1 MRKLFILVMS
11 LCCIGLQ
18 AQEDNVQYQLMEGY
32 AKNNIRN
39 RIVVPDIPGYK
50 TLKCDLHMHTIYSDG
65 QVSPTQRV
73 LEAWHEGLDAISIT
87 DHQPMP
93 RYFMGTKDCN
103 VSYDKAIG
111 TAKSHHIILIK
122 GVELTSKDPVGHL
135 NFLFINDCN
144 QYMPSSN
151 TFSEAEAAELISK
164 AAAEGAFITANHPG
178 WPDRNSELST
188 FTLEQIAK
196 KYIRGIEIF
205 NHNEFY
211 PRAIDF
217 VNQYDLA
224 PIGATDAHYP
234 TDFLY
239 DLSNNHRDM
248 TLVFAK
254 DTGVMAIKEA
264 LFAGR
269 TLAYTNNILAGKTE
283 LLKAFLQASLKIEYY
298 EIENGRFNVRILN
311 DSDVSYLLENGNPS
325 QRIRIPAHQYCDMS
339 RSVQNLNDL
348 FKVTNMYT
356 SSTERL
362 TIPMSFLLK
371 QSETK

>member
-122 GVELTSKDPVGHL
+122 GVELWKTYKLDVTEVHALRGL
-135 NFLFINDCN
+135 NITVDKGEFVSIIG
-144 QYMPSSN
+144 PSGSGKSTMMN
-151 TFSEAEAAELISK
+151 IIGCLDVADEGEYILDGIS
-164 AAAEGAFITANHPG
+164 
-178 WPDRNSELST
+178 
-188 FTLEQIAK
+188 
-196 KYIRGIEIF
+196 
-205 NHNEFY
+205 
-211 PRAIDF
+211 ID
-217 VNQYDLA
+217 
-224 PIGATDAHYP
+224 
-234 TDFLY
+234 
-239 DLSNNHRDM
+239 
-248 TLVFAK
+248 
-254 DTGVMAIKEA
+254 
-264 LFAGR
+264 
-269 TLAYTNNILAGKTE
+269 
-283 LLKAFLQASLKIEYY
+283 
-298 EIENGRFNVRILN
+298 
-311 DSDVSYLLENGNPS
+311 
-325 QRIRIPAHQYCDMS
+325 
-339 RSVQNLNDL
+339 
-348 FKVTNMYT
+348 
-356 SSTERL
+356 
-362 TIPMSFLLK
+362 
-371 QSETK
+371 